1 MSQNFLLRCWHRW
14 HGLPG
19 GGCALPGLQLQKIQP
34 VRLFVGPRKR
44 SAAGQGGIGA
54 RVGCD
59 DAAGLRGTEARVGCH
74 DFPGQSGT
82 KNYLEMAS
90 LAAGIQRRRAT

>member
-1 MSQNFLLRCWHRW
+1 MSQNFLLCCWHRW

-34 VRLFVGPRKR
+34 VRLFVGPCKR
-44 SAAGQGGIGA
+44 SAAGQ
-54 RVGCD
+54 
-59 DAAGLRGTEARVGCH
+59 RGTEARVGCH